1 MVSSLV
7 KWSASSYPVTHRLCI
22 VILLDEHVNDVD
34 DFPTKS
40 TVFGAREEGN
50 LSTHIRRRMLS
61 DREREIK
68 MRRAL
73 R

>member
-7 KWSASSYPVTHRLCI
+7 KRSASSYPVAHRICI
-22 VILLDEHVNDVD
+22 VILLEEHVNDVD
-34 DFPTKS
+34 DFPTKL
-40 TVFGAREEGN
+40 TVFGAREEGD
-50 LSTHIRRRMLS
+50 LSTHIRRKLFS
-61 DREREIK
+61 DRQREIK